1 MQIHKVAVIGS
12 GVMGSTIA
20 AHLANAGIPSLLL
33 DIVPSKLTA
42 KEEAAGLTLE
52 DRKVRNSIA
61 EQNKANML
69 KMSPAPFLVPEFAE
83 RIEVGN
89 LSDDLGRLSEVD
101 WVIEVVV
108 ERLDIKVDLFKK
120 VAEQVRPGTI
130 VTSNTSGIS
139 LKSMIEGLPESFT
152 RYFLGTHFFNPPRY
166 MKLLEIIPGPN
177 TDPDV
182 ITFLC
187 EFGERALG
195 KGVVIAK
202 DTPNFIANRIGAIGS
217 PVLLKEMLRTG
228 LTVDEVDALT
238 GPVMGRPKSASFRT
252 IDLVGLDT
260 FIHSNNNVANGVPA
274 EKDNLVLPEFI
285 FTMQKNGW
293 LGDKTKQGF
302 YKKSKGPKGTVIEV
316 LDIHT
321 MTYGPPKSVNFA
333 SLEKAKAARSLPEKV
348 RTLVS
353 GDDIGAEFVWNILK
367 TSLIYAAAIV
377 RDIAD
382 DITSIDEAMRWG
394 YNWQMGPFELWDALG
409 VKATADRIVAE
420 GGVIPPLVE
429 ELFAKGYE
437 SFYQKTETGETAFY
451 KDGTYHQKTVSP
463 YAFSLKQAHKTGKV
477 IMSNAG
483 ASLVDLGDDV
493 ACLEFHS
500 PNNTIDADLIEMIN
514 KSLAEVE
521 KNYLGLVIGNQGKN
535 FCVGANLMLILQ
547 EVEKGNWA
555 DLDLGVRALQ
565 NATMALKFAKKPVVA
580 APFGMALGGGT
591 EICLHTHAIQAS
603 SETYMGLVELGVGL
617 IPAGGGTKE
626 LAVRAMEG
634 ILPGVQV
641 APDYFFAKR
650 FEVIAMAQVSTSAE
664 KARQLGFLRDH
675 DRYSMNPEHIIMDA
689 KARVIDLA
697 RNFRPN
703 LPTKVKIAGSGV
715 RGTLELAMYGMREG
729 RYISEYDQQLGNK
742 LAYAITGGDRPAGML
757 VDEQYLLDLEREV
770 FLSLL
775 GEAKTQDRIRHMLAK
790 GKPLRN

>member
-1 MQIHKVAVIGS
+1 MQIYKVAVIGS

-20 AHLANAGIPSLLL
+20 AHLANAGIRSLLL
-33 DIVPSKLTA
+33 DIAPTKLSA

-61 EQNKANML
+61 EINKGNL
-69 KMSPAPFLVPEFAE
+69 EKMNPAPLLVPEFAE

-89 LSDDLGRLSEVD
+89 LSDDLARLNEVD

-108 ERLDIKVDLFKK
+108 ERHDIKVDLFRKI
-120 VAEQVRPGTI
+120 ANHVRPGTI

-139 LKSMIEGLPESFT
+139 LKSMVEGLPESFT
-152 RYFLGTHFFNPPRY
+152 QFFLGTHFFNPPRY

-177 TDPDV
+177 TDPEV
-182 ITFLC
+182 IKFLC
-187 EFGERALG
+187 EFGERVLG
-195 KGVVIAK
+195 KGVVMAK

-217 PVLLKEMLRTG
+217 PVVLREMLRTG

-260 FIHSNNNVANGVPA
+260 FIHSNNNVAEGVPA
-274 EKDNLVLPEFI
+274 EKENFVLPEFI
-285 FTMQKNGW
+285 FTMLKNRW

-302 YKKSKGPKGTVIEV
+302 YKKSKGPKGKVIEV
-316 LDIHT
+316 LDVQT
-321 MTYGPPKSVNFA
+321 MTYGQQKSRNFA
-333 SLEKAKAARSLPEKV
+333 SLEKAKAARSLPEKL

-353 GDDIGAEFVWNILK
+353 GDDVGTEFAWNVLK
-367 TSLIYAAAIV
+367 PSLLYAATIV
-377 RDIAD
+377 KDIAD
-382 DITSIDEAMRWG
+382 NITGIDEAMRWG
-394 YNWQMGPFELWDALG
+394 YNWEMGPFEIWDALG

-420 GGVIPPLVE
+420 GGTIPPLVE
-429 ELFAKGYE
+429 ELLGKGYE
-437 SFYQKTETGETAFY
+437 SFYQKTEAGHMAYYEN
-451 KDGTYHQKTVSP
+451 GNYHRKAISP
-463 YAFSLKQAHKTGKV
+463 YSFSLKQAHKAGKE
-477 IMSNAG
+477 ILGNAG
-483 ASLVDLGDDV
+483 ASLMDLGDGV
-493 ACLEFHS
+493 ACLEFRS
-500 PNNTIDADLIEMIN
+500 PNNSINEDVVNMIN
-514 KSLAEVE
+514 KSLEEVE
-521 KNYLGLVIGNQGKN
+521 KNYLGMVIGNQGKN
-535 FCVGANLMLILQ
+535 FCVGANLFLILQ
-547 EVEKGNWA
+547 EAEKGNWK
-555 DLDLGVRALQ
+555 DLDIGVRELQ
-565 NATMALKFAKKPVVA
+565 NATNALKYAKKPVVA
-580 APFGMALGGGT
+580 APFGMTLGGGA
-591 EICLHTHAIQAS
+591 EICLHSHVIQAS

-626 LAVRAMEG
+626 MAVRATEG

-641 APDYFFAKR
+641 APDYLFAKR
-650 FEVIAMAQVSTSAE
+650 FEVIAMAQVSPNAE

-703 LPTKVKIAGSGV
+703 LSTKVKMAGAGV
-715 RGTLELAMYGMREG
+715 RATLELAMYGMRQG
-729 RYISEYDQQLGNK
+729 NYISEYDQYLGNK
-742 LAYAITGGDRPAGML
+742 LAYVITGGNRPAGTL
-757 VDEQYLLDLEREV
+757 VDEQYFLDLEREV

-775 GEAKTQDRIRHMLAK
+775 GEGKTQDRIRHMLSK

>member
-33 DIVPSKLTA
+33 DIVPSKLST

-52 DRKVRNSIA
+52 DRTVRNSIA
-61 EQNKANML
+61 QINKGKLL
-69 KMSPAPFLVPEFAE
+69 KMSPTPFLVPEFAD

-120 VAEQVRPGTI
+120 VAAAVRPGTI

-139 LKSMIEGLPESFT
+139 LKSMVEGLPESFT
-152 RYFLGTHFFNPPRY
+152 QYFLGTHFFNPPRY

-187 EFGERALG
+187 EFGERVLG
-195 KGVVIAK
+195 KGVVMAK

-217 PVLLKEMLRTG
+217 PVLLKEMLRLG

-238 GPVMGRPKSASFRT
+238 GPVMGRPRSASFRT

-260 FIHSNNNVANGVPA
+260 FVHSNNNVANGVPG
-274 EKDNLVLPEFI
+274 EKDNFVLPEFI
-285 FTMQKNGW
+285 GTMLSNNW

-302 YKKSKGPKGTVIEV
+302 YKKSKGPKGKVIEV
-316 LDIHT
+316 LDVKT
-321 MTYGPPKSVNFA
+321 MTYGPQKKVNFA
-333 SLEKAKAARSLPEKV
+333 SLEKAKAAKGLPEKL
-348 RTLVS
+348 RTLMS
-353 GDDIGAEFVWNILK
+353 GDDVGAEFAWNILK
-367 TSLIYAAAIV
+367 SSLLYAATIV
-377 RDIAD
+377 KAIAD
-382 DITSIDEAMRWG
+382 DITAVDEAMRWG
-394 YNWQMGPFELWDALG
+394 YNWEMGPFELWDALG
-409 VKATADRIVAE
+409 VKVTADRIVAE
-420 GGVIPPLVE
+420 GGTLPPLVE
-429 ELFAKGYE
+429 DLLAKGQK
-437 SFYQKTETGETAFY
+437 SFYQKTQTGQTAY
-451 KDGTYHQKTVSP
+451 YDGGTYHQKAVSP
-463 YAFSLKQAHKTGKV
+463 YTFSLKQAHKEGKV
-477 IMSNAG
+477 ITGNAG
-483 ASLVDLGDDV
+483 ASLIDLGDGV

-500 PNNTIDADLIEMIN
+500 PSNSIGADILNMIH
-514 KSLAEVE
+514 KSLEEVQ

-535 FCVGANLMLILQ
+535 FCVGANLMQILL
-547 EVEKGNWA
+547 EAEEENW
-555 DLDLGVRALQ
+555 DELDFAVRQFQ
-565 NATMALKFAKKPVVA
+565 NGTMALKYAKKPVVA
-580 APFGMALGGGT
+580 APFGMTLGGGA
-591 EICLHTHAIQAS
+591 EICLHSHAIQAS

-617 IPAGGGTKE
+617 IPGGGGTKE
-626 LAVRAMEG
+626 MAVRAMEG
-634 ILPGVQV
+634 VLPGIQV

-650 FEVIAMAQVSTSAE
+650 FEAVAMAQVSTSAE

-703 LPTKVKIAGSGV
+703 LPTKVKIGGAGV
-715 RGTLELAMYGMREG
+715 RATLEVALYGMRQG
-729 RYISEYDQQLGNK
+729 NYISEYDMYLGKK
-742 LAYAITGGDRPAGML
+742 LAYAMTGGDRPAGML
-757 VDEQYLLDLEREV
+757 VDEQYLLDVEREA
-770 FLSLL
+770 FMSLV

>member
-33 DIVPSKLTA
+33 DIVPSKLST

-52 DRKVRNSIA
+52 DRTVRNSIA
-61 EQNKANML
+61 QINKGKLL
-69 KMSPAPFLVPEFAE
+69 KMSPTPFLVPEFAD

-108 ERLDIKVDLFKK
+108 ERLDIKVELFKK
-120 VAEQVRPGTI
+120 VAAAVRPGTI

-139 LKSMIEGLPESFT
+139 LKSMVEGLPESFT
-152 RYFLGTHFFNPPRY
+152 QYFLGTHFFNPPRY

-187 EFGERALG
+187 EFGERVLG
-195 KGVVIAK
+195 KGVVMAK

-217 PVLLKEMLRTG
+217 PVLLKEMLRLG

-238 GPVMGRPKSASFRT
+238 GPVMGRPRSASFRT

-260 FIHSNNNVANGVPA
+260 FVHSNNNVANGVPG
-274 EKDNLVLPEFI
+274 EKDNFVLPEFI
-285 FTMQKNGW
+285 GTMLSNNW

-302 YKKSKGPKGTVIEV
+302 YKKSKGPKGKVIEV
-316 LDIHT
+316 LDVKT
-321 MTYGPPKSVNFA
+321 MTYGPQKKVNFA
-333 SLEKAKAARSLPEKV
+333 SLEKAKAAKGLPEKL
-348 RTLVS
+348 RTLMS
-353 GDDIGAEFVWNILK
+353 GDDVGAEFAWNILK
-367 TSLIYAAAIV
+367 SFLLYAATIV
-377 RDIAD
+377 KAIAD
-382 DITSIDEAMRWG
+382 DITAVDEAMRWG
-394 YNWQMGPFELWDALG
+394 YNWEMGPFELWDALG
-409 VKATADRIVAE
+409 VKVTADRIVAE
-420 GGVIPPLVE
+420 GGTLPPLVE
-429 ELFAKGYE
+429 DLLAKGQK
-437 SFYQKTETGETAFY
+437 SFYQKTQTGQTAY
-451 KDGTYHQKTVSP
+451 YDGGTYHQKAVSP
-463 YAFSLKQAHKTGKV
+463 YTFSLKQAHKEGKV
-477 IMSNAG
+477 ITGNAG
-483 ASLVDLGDDV
+483 ASLIDLGDGV

-500 PNNTIDADLIEMIN
+500 PSNSIGADILNMIH
-514 KSLAEVE
+514 KSLEEVQ

-535 FCVGANLMLILQ
+535 FCVGANLMQILL
-547 EVEKGNWA
+547 EAEEENW
-555 DLDLGVRALQ
+555 DELDFAVRQFQ
-565 NATMALKFAKKPVVA
+565 NGTMALKYAKKPVVA
-580 APFGMALGGGT
+580 APFGMTLGGGA
-591 EICLHTHAIQAS
+591 EICLHSHAIQAS

-617 IPAGGGTKE
+617 IPGGGGTKE
-626 LAVRAMEG
+626 MAVRAMEG
-634 ILPGVQV
+634 VLPGIQV

-650 FEVIAMAQVSTSAE
+650 FEAVAMAQVSTSAE

-703 LPTKVKIAGSGV
+703 LPTKVKIGGAGV
-715 RGTLELAMYGMREG
+715 RATLEVALYGMRQG
-729 RYISEYDQQLGNK
+729 NYISEYDMYLGKK
-742 LAYAITGGDRPAGML
+742 LAYAMTGGDRPAGML
-757 VDEQYLLDLEREV
+757 VDEQYLLDVEREA
-770 FLSLL
+770 FMSLV